1 MTNRLNHLRP
11 AIARIGAGRDNVR
24 PDDRAPGRGPAVIV
38 TVSRRVR

>member
-1 MTNRLNHLRP
+1 MTPRPKNLRP

-24 PDDRAPGRGPAVIV
+24 PDDRPPGRGPAAIA